1 MSEEEKITRR
11 QLLKM
16 MGGAVVLSAGPVA
29 LTWLSAPSE
38 TVVRPPGALREDLFL
53 QRCTRCGKCATVCP
67 TGAVTLADFSY
78 GWRLEGTPVVT
89 GMCQMLKCS
98 RCSEVCPTGDLIRF
112 DRHRADIGT
121 AAIDRS
127 KCVAW
132 PDAKPDGQTQACLL
146 CQARF
151 NPSVG
156 ILVVQAMV
164 HAQERP
170 RRCRV
175 SIPQSGFWLFKLSVP
190 CPLRRVGILFQSL
203 SRDSGCSSFRRIIVQ
218 CPLRIVSIPQ
228 SGFWL
233 FKRSW
238 V

>member
-67 TGAVTLADFSY
+67 TGAVTLADLSY

-98 RCSEVCPTGDLIRF
+98 RCSEVCPTGALVRF
-112 DRHRADIGT
+112 DRRRADIGT

-146 CQARF
+146 CQEVCPVPQTITYTDHVKPVIDEEKCIGCGVCKYAC
-151 NPSVG
+151 PVTA
-156 ILVVQAMV
+156 ITVVPD
-164 HAQERP
+164 ET
-170 RRCRV
+170 RRWE
-175 SIPQSGFWLFKLSVP
+175 G
-190 CPLRRVGILFQSL
+190 
-203 SRDSGCSSFRRIIVQ
+203 
-218 CPLRIVSIPQ
+218 
-228 SGFWL
+228 
-233 FKRSW
+233 
-238 V
+238 